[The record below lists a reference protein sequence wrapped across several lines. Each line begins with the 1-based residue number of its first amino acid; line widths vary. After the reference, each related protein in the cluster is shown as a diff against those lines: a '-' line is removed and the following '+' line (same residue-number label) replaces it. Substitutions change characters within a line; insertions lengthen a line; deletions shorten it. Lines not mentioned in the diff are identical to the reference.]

1 MFKRNCVINL
11 IIISLILE
19 TTHLIDGRLKLLGQ
33 VRISRRH
40 LVRGGNATVGGART
54 SETAGTNDKD
64 RHLRICCYLII
75 VTFQNIYI
83 FFTSIIVSFQNIY
96 LMRYLIIATFQNT
109 YLFCYMVS
117 NFSHQL
123 IYLLA

>member
-1 MFKRNCVINL
+1 MNWIE
-11 IIISLILE
+11 ISLIFY

-40 LVRGGNATVGGART
+40 LVRGGNATFGGART
-54 SETAGTNDKD
+54 SETAGTNDED

-83 FFTSIIVSFQNIY
+83 FFTSIIV
-96 LMRYLIIATFQNT
+96 TFH
-109 YLFCYMVS
+109 S
-117 NFSHQL
+117 
-123 IYLLA
+123 I